1 MRGVR
6 GQHIES
12 AICSSTCTARLNH
25 RIVASDRSCGRRA
38 DGSVQSLA
46 SECALSDYPWSSLSF
61 HDKRTSIRWHI
72 QRIALAS
79 YGRANECQSVLH
91 VSIGYGFSPFH
102 HSSSASSQS
111 SYSQVVHACGVHP
124 RSQARYLRRAKPD
137 RHQRSSCRAL
147 YDPTYSRLC
156 CRISKVPDRLYG

>member
-102 HSSSASSQS
+102 HSSSASITIVVLASCSCLWCS
-111 SYSQVVHACGVHP
+111 SKIPGSISSSRQT
-124 RSQARYLRRAKPD
+124 RSP
-137 RHQRSSCRAL
+137 
-147 YDPTYSRLC
+147 PE
-156 CRISKVPDRLYG
+156 V